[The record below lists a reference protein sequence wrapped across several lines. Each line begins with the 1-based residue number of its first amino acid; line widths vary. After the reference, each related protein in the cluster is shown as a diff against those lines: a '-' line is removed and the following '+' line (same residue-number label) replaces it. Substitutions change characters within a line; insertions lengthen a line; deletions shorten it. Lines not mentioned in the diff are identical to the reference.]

1 MKRDILVVG
10 VGGQGTVLAA
20 KLVGLSARLQG
31 ESVRSAETIGM
42 AQRGG
47 PVASHVRVGGG
58 AVSPLIP
65 PGGADV
71 LIAFE
76 PWEALRAAAFLAP
89 DALVVAAREA
99 VPPPSAALA
108 AAGATAGDPD
118 AALAAVGKRCGT
130 LVAVSRDALLAPG
143 EEKCLNVA
151 LLGVA
156 VGTWKTGL
164 EADAVR
170 EAIARAV
177 PARFKAMNLAVFEKG
192 LRAALPRNG
201 N

>member
-1 MKRDILVVG
+1 
-10 VGGQGTVLAA
+10 
-20 KLVGLSARLQG
+20 
-31 ESVRSAETIGM
+31 
-42 AQRGG
+42 
-47 PVASHVRVGGG
+47 
-58 AVSPLIP
+58 
-65 PGGADV
+65 
-71 LIAFE
+71 
-76 PWEALRAAAFLAP
+76 
-89 DALVVAAREA
+89 
-99 VPPPSAALA
+99 
-108 AAGATAGDPD
+108 GDPD

>member
-1 MKRDILVVG
+1 VKKDILVVG

-20 KLVGLSARLQG
+20 KLVGLAARLQG

-47 PVASHVRVGGG
+47 PVASHVRIGGG

-76 PWEALRAAAFLAP
+76 PWEALRAAGFLAP
-89 DALVVAAREA
+89 GALVVAAREA

-108 AAGATAGDPD
+108 AKPQAGDPD
-118 AALAAVGKRCGT
+118 AALAAVEKRCGT
-130 LVAVSRDALLAPG
+130 LVAVSREALLALG

-156 VGTWKTGL
+156 VGTGKTGL
-164 EADAVR
+164 DADSVR

-177 PARFKAMNLAVFEKG
+177 PARFKEMNLQVFEKG
-192 LRAALPRNG
+192 IEKGEQR
-201 N
+201 

>member
-1 MKRDILVVG
+1 LVVG

-20 KLVGLSARLQG
+20 KLVGLAARLQG
-31 ESVRSAETIGM
+31 GSVRSAETIGM

-76 PWEALRAAAFLAP
+76 PWEALRAAGFLAP

-108 AAGATAGDPD
+108 AAGTVAGDPD
-118 AALAAVGKRCGT
+118 AALAAVEKRCGT

-156 VGTWKTGL
+156 VGTGKTGL
-164 EADAVR
+164 DADAVR

-177 PARFKAMNLAVFEKG
+177 PARFKDMNLAVFEKG
-192 LRAALPRNG
+192 LRAASRAAK
-201 N
+201 